1 MKIAFVSS
9 LNPYDVKSWSGSL
22 YHIFHTLSKHH
33 EVVWLGED
41 FLKGGFWHHRLL
53 GRKEPY
59 YPENYV
65 SSFAR
70 MLFDEI
76 SQGDY
81 DLVVLRDNFLGIS
94 LDIPVAF
101 IGDVTFDLFR
111 HYLNIKEGYYRD
123 LAESTEQQMIDGVD
137 LLLYSSEWAK
147 ESAITH
153 YHAKKSKIHV
163 VEFGANIPHPEDF
176 QAEISMDVCNLV
188 FIGRNWEKKGGD
200 KVLGAYKKLKSE
212 GFPCTCTLIGSVP
225 PDFAENEDFSEKE
238 DPNLTMIPFL
248 DKSNPE
254 HLERLC
260 NILKTAHFLVLP
272 TEFDAFGIVF
282 CEASAYGV
290 PSIAANVGGVSQP
303 VREGKNGFLLPPDA
317 TADDYAEK
325 IKAVFSDKEN
335 YLKLRQSSRHE
346 YETRLNWDVWGEK
359 VNKIFE
365 ETVKKHK
372 MKKAQKKKQE
382 AKSDYYLP
390 VYVINLKDREDRRK
404 HIKAQFRG
412 KKEFKLT
419 WIDAV
424 EHPIGAVGLW
434 KSMVKAVETA
444 IENDDDIMIICEDDH
459 TFTSAYSKEYL
470 LASIVGADEQG
481 AELLS
486 GGIGGFGTAVPVASN
501 RYWVD
506 WFWCTQFIVV
516 FKPLFQKILDYD
528 FKDTDTADGV
538 LSAIAKDKMTMYPFV
553 SIQTDFGYSDVTR
566 SNNEISGMITNH
578 FRETNYRLN
587 LTHQVIRKYLEK

>member
-9 LNPYDVKSWSGSL
+9 LNPYNRLNWSGTL
-22 YHIFHTLSKHH
+22 YHMVQTLSKRH
-33 EVVWLGED
+33 EVVWHGD
-41 FLKGGFWHHRLL
+41 GFLTGGFWYHRLS
-53 GRKEPY
+53 GRDEPY
-59 YPENYV
+59 CPEKYATAF
-65 SSFAR
+65 SRILSA
-70 MLFDEI
+70 EI
-76 SQGDY
+76 NQGNY
-81 DLVVLRDNFLGIS
+81 DLVILRDNFLKLSI
-94 LDIPVAF
+94 DIPIAF
-101 IGDVTFDLFR
+101 VGDVTFDQFR
-111 HYLNIKEGYYRD
+111 HYLNIKEGNYRD
-123 LAESTEQQMIDGVD
+123 LLESVEQQMIDGVD
-137 LLLYSSEWAK
+137 LLLYSSEWARDG
-147 ESAITH
+147 AINH
-153 YHAKKSKIHV
+153 YRSDSSKIHV
-163 VEFGANIPHPEDF
+163 VEFGANIPHPSDY
-176 QAEISMDVCNLV
+176 QTEISMNVCNLV

-225 PDFAENEDFSEKE
+225 PDFSDNEDS
-238 DPNLTMIPFL
+238 DLTLIPFL
-248 DKSNPE
+248 DKSKPE
-254 HLERLC
+254 DLERLC

-317 TADDYAEK
+317 TAEDYAEK
-325 IKAVFSDKEN
+325 IKTVFADKEN

-359 VNKIFE
+359 VNQIFE
-365 ETVKKHK
+365 ETVQKHK
-372 MKKAQKKKQE
+372 KKKAQKKKQE
-382 AKSDYYLP
+382 AESDYYLP
-390 VYVINLKDREDRRK
+390 VYVINLKNREDRRK

-459 TFTSAYSKEYL
+459 TFTSEYSKDYL
-470 LASIVGADEQG
+470 LASIVGANEQG

-538 LSAIAKDKMTMYPFV
+538 LSAVAKDKMTMYPFV
-553 SIQTDFGYSDVTR
+553 SVQTDFGYSDVTR
-566 SNNEISGMITNH
+566 ANDEVSGMITNH
-578 FRETNYRLN
+578 FKNADYRLN
-587 LTHQVIRKYLEK
+587 MIHYVVQKYNKL